1 MSAQAGFGEPENT
14 SESNDGRDQ
23 AGYSSLPPRR
33 ELTGVFILSLDHYSY
48 DYAVLRPIAEGL
60 KDLVTATV
68 QLCSRYFRVGILTDP
83 VLQVGLTIAYV
94 YIVCLGAFFLL
105 RLATA
110 FIIDL
115 IGANN
120 FLWLR
125 SAIAHER
132 GIAAYRA
139 WLPLERIRPRD
150 IPQNKWEET
159 FAWPRGDVP
168 PYPPLLHR
176 IARAVVVYA
185 LVFVGAAVLVQL
197 LTPFPVLTWIGR
209 LIPSFSRPA

>member
-1 MSAQAGFGEPENT
+1 MDAIRLLVAPV
-14 SESNDGRDQ
+14 
-23 AGYSSLPPRR
+23 RR
-33 ELTGVFILSLDHYSY
+33 VANSRVFQVALVIAIILSLDHYSY

-83 VLQVGLTIAYV
+83 VLQVGLMIAYV
-94 YIVCLGAFFLL
+94 YVVCLVAFFLL

-115 IGANN
+115 IGASN

-125 SAIAHER
+125 TAIARER

-139 WLPLERIRPRD
+139 WLPLERIRPRE

-159 FAWPRGDVP
+159 FAWPPGNVP

-176 IARAVVVYA
+176 IARAVVTYA
-185 LVFVGAAVLVQL
+185 LVFGGAAVLIQL
-197 LTPFPVLTWIGR
+197 FTPFPVLTWMGR
-209 LIPSFSRPA
+209 LITSFSQPASLSPQSP